1 MIKLMQMKALTV
13 LALVVL
19 SVSAGFA
26 QKSNV
31 PVKSSGLAVK
41 PRKIIFAVTNEGQ
54 MLEPIAFIENGA
66 LIDADGGDAAAQAL
80 KIFAK
85 TYYAPKTSY
94 TLIFG
99 GSAAGKTQV
108 VSNDPSSDCGKNLA
122 QVSVQST
129 RTNLKGFVMALATNA
144 PPKTAVAGMR
154 RTPAAAERTE
164 VETLVRAEFIKQKI
178 SASNVKTLRYHN
190 LTALDVD
197 NDGKAELVG
206 SYWVA
211 TAPTERALLFFIA
224 GKNAD
229 GKYALDYSHF
239 ERIKQDAV
247 MSNDIKDLDKG
258 FYHELLLDTFDY
270 NGDGTSEIFTIV
282 QAFEG
287 NNFNVYRRESGKW
300 VKTLERYNYH
310 CAY

>member
-1 MIKLMQMKALTV
+1 MIKLIQIKIFTV
-13 LALVVL
+13 PAIVVL
-19 SVSAGFA
+19 LTSAGFA
-26 QKSNV
+26 QKV
-31 PVKSSGLAVK
+31 TSGAKTVSAIK
-41 PRKIIFAVTNEGQ
+41 PNKMIFAVTNEGQ
-54 MLEPIAFIENGA
+54 TLEPIAYIENGR
-66 LIDADGGDAAAQAL
+66 LVNADGGDAETQTL
-80 KIFAK
+80 KTFSKA
-85 TYYAPKTSY
+85 YYAPKASY

-99 GSAAGKTQV
+99 GSAAGKVQV
-108 VSNDPSSDCGKNLA
+108 VSNDPASDCGKNLA

-129 RTNLKGFVMALATNA
+129 RTNLKSFVMALATNA
-144 PPKTAVAGMR
+144 PPKTTVTGVR
-154 RTPAAAERTE
+154 RPPTAAERAE
-164 VETLVRAEFIKQKI
+164 VETLVRAEFTKQKVP
-178 SASNVKTLRYHN
+178 ANAQKTLHYHN

-211 TAPTERALLFFIA
+211 TAPTERGLLFFIA

-229 GKYALDYSHF
+229 GKYVFEYSHF
-239 ERIKQDAV
+239 EKIKQDAV

-258 FYHELLLDTFDY
+258 FYNELLLDTFDY
-270 NGDGTSEIFTIV
+270 NGDGTGEIFTIV

-310 CAY
+310 CAF